1 MQPALAEKRVT
12 LHPLSWEVYQ
22 TILNALG
29 EQRSAQLTYYKGALE
44 IMSPLEAHEN
54 SSSSIDQFIN
64 VLTEELNLTL
74 KSLQSTTLS
83 KAELAIGAEPDQCYY
98 LANEPLVRGKT
109 VDLAIDPPPDLV
121 VEIDITHT
129 DINKNALYAEMKIP
143 EFWRYNGKMLKIYGL
158 QGDRYQESETSLS
171 FPKIPKEKL
180 YTFLNDCAQQG
191 ETQAK
196 RNLRSWFKRHG
207 T

>member
-1 MQPALAEKRVT
+1 MQIALSEKRIT
-12 LHPLSWEVYQ
+12 LHHLSWAAYQ
-22 TILNALG
+22 TILHALG

-54 SSSSIDQFIN
+54 SSSAIDQFIN

-98 LANEPLVRGKT
+98 LVNEPLVRGKT

-129 DINKNALYAEMKIP
+129 DINKTALYAEMQIP
-143 EFWRYNGKMLKIYGL
+143 EFWRYNGTTLKIYQL
-158 QGDRYQESETSLS
+158 RGDRYREAETSLS
-171 FPKIPKEKL
+171 FPEIPKERL
-180 YTFLNDCAQQG
+180 YKFLNDCAQQG

-196 RNLRSWFKRHG
+196 RNLRSWLNR
-207 T
+207 

>member
-1 MQPALAEKRVT
+1 MHNALTEKRIT
-12 LHPLSWEVYQ
+12 LHHLSWESYQ
-22 TILNALG
+22 MILNALG

-54 SSSSIDQFIN
+54 SSSAIDQFIN
-64 VLTEELNLTL
+64 IVTEERNLTL

-83 KAELAIGAEPDQCYY
+83 KSELAIGAEPDQCYY

-121 VEIDITHT
+121 VEVDITHT

-143 EFWRYNGKMLKIYGL
+143 EFWRYNGKTLRIYGL
-158 QGDRYQESETSLS
+158 QTDCYQEVETSLS
-171 FPKIPKEKL
+171 FPEIPKQRL
-180 YTFLNDCAQQG
+180 YTFLSDCAQQG

-196 RNLRSWFKRHG
+196 RNLRTWLRSVS
-207 T
+207 

>member
-1 MQPALAEKRVT
+1 MHNALTEKRIT
-12 LHPLSWEVYQ
+12 LHHLSWESYQ
-22 TILNALG
+22 AILNALG

-54 SSSSIDQFIN
+54 SSSAIDQFIN
-64 VLTEELNLTL
+64 IVTEERNLTL

-121 VEIDITHT
+121 VEVDITHT

-143 EFWRYNGKMLKIYGL
+143 EFWRYNGKTLRIYGL
-158 QGDRYQESETSLS
+158 QTDHYQEVETSLS
-171 FPKIPKEKL
+171 FPEIPKERL
-180 YTFLNDCAQQG
+180 YIFLSDCAQQG

-196 RNLRSWFKRHG
+196 RNLRTWLRNAD
-207 T
+207 